1 MGTIEAPEFVNIEV
15 SRKIYDRVGA
25 GVVEPAVV
33 APDRVVGVL
42 DREERRDLRDAQ
54 RRSNAARILFKQ
66 FWDRMTIVDIDVYWY
81 IERS

>member
-1 MGTIEAPEFVNIEV
+1 M

-25 GVVEPAVV
+25 GVVAPAVG
-33 APDRVVGVL
+33 APDRVPGVL
-42 DREERRDLRDAQ
+42 DREERRDFRDAQ